1 MSFASEADAQPDVFG
16 AVTSKVFDMAVDELV
31 SHVPGASQAKAL
43 WDAASGELERAGKAA
58 ASLSI
63 GNWIKDQR
71 AAIDALVQ
79 KVDRDALTSDMEE
92 AYLDKAKDDRQTF
105 FEELVGTIAS
115 LKAAA
120 PTNIDVLESTFYEQ
134 WVNAQYTSIG
144 NDTSGC
150 IEYRLDYDN
159 DGKTFNFDSCTVQA
173 PGGDKIAGAWN
184 HLLDRGNLVRSETQI
199 TKPLDFLVRKRVGLY
214 TENLVGGTSW
224 SFGWLDQDNNEIH
237 AAPDPA
243 AEEGFSSMGWTSST
257 DRFKQ
262 D

>member
-1 MSFASEADAQPDVFG
+1 MPIVNPASSVRSA
-16 AVTSKVFDMAVDELV
+16 
-31 SHVPGASQAKAL
+31 
-43 WDAASGELERAGKAA
+43 R
-58 ASLSI
+58 
-63 GNWIKDQR
+63 
-71 AAIDALVQ
+71 
-79 KVDRDALTSDMEE
+79 
-92 AYLDKAKDDRQTF
+92 F